1 MAVNLNIHKTIN
13 FGYFACVISVTSDSL
28 QPCELQPTRLLSMGF
43 SRQEYCSGLPWPP
56 LQGIFPHPEIKP
68 TSLTSPAFT
77 GRFFTT
83 RVTCKFHRVVKTLV
97 SFLHT
102 VSEGKKYSRLD
113 YRVVRS
119 LLGSVLNSLQFPETH
134 SPATLLM
141 GSSL

>member
-1 MAVNLNIHKTIN
+1 M
-13 FGYFACVISVTSDSL
+13 SL
-28 QPCELQPTRLLSMGF
+28 QSLPTLCNPVDCSPLGSSPWASPGKNTAMGCHGLLSRGF
-43 SRQEYCSGLPWPP
+43 S
-56 LQGIFPHPEIKP
+56 HPEIKP
-68 TSLTSPAFT
+68 ASLTSPACT

-83 RVTCKFHRVVKTLV
+83 SVTCKFHRAVKTLV

-113 YRVVRS
+113 YQVVRFS
-119 LLGSVLNSLQFPETH
+119 LGSVLNSLQFPEAH